1 MGRRSKMAKARG
13 VEMSDHR
20 AQDKVTKSKTSKMTW
35 AKLASD
41 PTISKLELPRI
52 AKAFGLTKPEAK
64 KAPAK
69 KTTAKK
75 TAAQKE
81 PGAVYHRRQKAVA
94 PKAKQAAQKEPAA
107 ISATRQRAV
116 APKKR
121 TPTRMATGTE
131 RGFEEGPGG
140 RVTRTSPGG
149 RARGTAAEGKLVRA
163 KDKTKAVDLWTG
175 SAARGKRKFAPKQG
189 PTEYR
194 KYVPRRDR

>member
-1 MGRRSKMAKARG
+1 
-13 VEMSDHR
+13 MSDHR

-41 PTISKLELPRI
+41 PSISKWELPRI
-52 AKAFGLTKPEAK
+52 AKAFGLTKPVAK
-64 KAPAK
+64 KATVK
-69 KTTAKK
+69 KVTAKK

-94 PKAKQAAQKEPAA
+94 PKAKEKYKQAAQKEPAA

-116 APKKR
+116 APKRR
-121 TPTRMATGTE
+121 TPTRITGTE

-140 RVTRTSPGG
+140 RVEVTTRGG
-149 RARGTAAEGKLVRA
+149 RARGAAATRRTLTKAE
-163 KDKTKAVDLWTG
+163 DKTKAVDLWTG
-175 SAARGKRKFAPKQG
+175 SKARGTRKFTPKQG

-194 KYVPRRDR
+194 KYVPRRNRK

>member
-1 MGRRSKMAKARG
+1 
-13 VEMSDHR
+13 MSDHR

-116 APKKR
+116 APKTRTGKR
-121 TPTRMATGTE
+121 ITGTE

-140 RVTRTSPGG
+140 RIIKTTAGG

-163 KDKTKAVDLWTG
+163 KDKTKAVDLWVG
-175 SAARGKRKFAPKQG
+175 SKARGKRKVAPKQG

-194 KYVPRRDR
+194 KYVPRRER

>member
-1 MGRRSKMAKARG
+1 
-13 VEMSDHR
+13 MSDHR

-52 AKAFGLTKPEAK
+52 AKAFGLTKPKAK
-64 KAPAK
+64 KATVK
-69 KTTAKK
+69 KVTAKK

-81 PGAVYHRRQKAVA
+81 PEAVYHRRQKAVA
-94 PKAKQAAQKEPAA
+94 PKAKEKYKQAAQKEPAA

-116 APKKR
+116 APKRR
-121 TPTRMATGTE
+121 TPTRITGTE

-163 KDKTKAVDLWTG
+163 KDKTKAVDLWVG
-175 SAARGKRKFAPKQG
+175 SKARGKRKFAPKQG

-194 KYVPRRDR
+194 KYVPRRNRK